1 MQFECPPAVAV
12 LAACAM
18 FSGLA
23 GAQPS
28 DRPAKDDPGAS
39 VVARMMA
46 FDKNQDGKL
55 TKDEVVDSRLHR
67 LFDRA
72 DANADGVVTREELVA
87 LAEKLEA
94 EAPQGGG
101 PRGPGGPGG
110 PDGGPRR
117 GPGQG
122 ARQGPGGGDNAGF
135 HLIPRFVESDLDL
148 SEDQQQQI
156 AQLEKETKTKLER
169 ILKPEQMKALE
180 QARPGMR
187 QGGPG
192 GGQGR
197 PGRGQGGPGGPQR

>member
-1 MQFECPPAVAV
+1 
-12 LAACAM
+12 
-18 FSGLA
+18 
-23 GAQPS
+23 
-28 DRPAKDDPGAS
+28 
-39 VVARMMA
+39 MMA
-46 FDKNQDGKL
+46 FDKNHDGKL
-55 TKDEVVDSRLHR
+55 TKDEVTDSRLHR

-72 DANADGVVTREELVA
+72 DTNADGVVTRDELVA

-101 PRGPGGPGG
+101 PGGPGRPSGGPVQDGPGG
-110 PDGGPRR
+110 
-117 GPGQG
+117 
-122 ARQGPGGGDNAGF
+122 QGPGGINNTGF
-135 HLIPRFVESDLDL
+135 HLIPRFVESQLNL

-156 AQLEKETKTKLER
+156 AQLEKETKAKLER

-192 GGQGR
+192 GQGR